1 MQLRP
6 QDLLLAL
13 KLAVLREVPS
23 LAELGSSLGLSASQ
37 CHMALKRAATCGLVD
52 GRSRRVRQAA
62 LLEFLVHG
70 AKYVFP
76 ARRGPQTRG
85 IPTAHS
91 APPLRESISGGE
103 DPCVWPDPEGEL
115 RGEALHPLYK
125 TAPLAA
131 RRDPA
136 LHELLALLDA
146 VRAGRARERNLAVA
160 ELERRIALA
169 PL

>member
-6 QDLLLAL
+6 QDLLVAL

-23 LAELGSSLGLSASQ
+23 LAELGASLGLSASQ
-37 CHMALKRAATCGLVD
+37 CHTALKRAATCGLVD
-52 GRSRRVRQAA
+52 GKSRRVRQAA
-62 LLEFLVHG
+62 LLEFVVHG

-76 ARRGPQTRG
+76 AKRGPLTR
-85 IPTAHS
+85 TAHS
-91 APPLRESISGGE
+91 APPLREAIRGGE
-103 DPCVWPDPEGEL
+103 EACVWPDPEGEL
-115 RGEALHPLYK
+115 RGEALQPLYK

-160 ELERRIALA
+160 ELEWRIALA

>member
-1 MQLRP
+1 MSLRP

-13 KLAVLREVPS
+13 KLAVVPEVPS
-23 LAELGSSLGLSASQ
+23 LAELGVALGLSASQ
-37 CHMALKRAATCGLVD
+37 CHAALKRAAAAGLVD
-52 GRSRRVRQAA
+52 AKSRRVRQAA
-62 LLEFLVHG
+62 LLEFVVHA

-76 ARRGPQTRG
+76 PRRGPLTRG

-91 APPLRESISGGE
+91 APPLRESISNGE
-103 DPCVWPDPEGEL
+103 SPCVWPDPEGDV
-115 RGEALHPLYK
+115 RGEALHPIYK

-169 PL
+169 PI

>member
-1 MQLRP
+1 MYLRP

-13 KLAVLREVPS
+13 KLAVLPEVPS
-23 LAELGSSLGLSASQ
+23 LAELGGSLGLSASQ
-37 CHMALKRAATCGLVD
+37 CHAALRRAATCGLVD
-52 GRSRRVRQAA
+52 GKSRRVRQAA

-76 ARRGPQTRG
+76 ARRGPLTRG
-85 IPTAHS
+85 VPTAHS
-91 APPLRESISGGE
+91 APPLAASIRGAE
-103 DPCVWPDPEGEL
+103 EACVWPDPEGEL
-115 RGEALHPLYK
+115 RGEALQPIYK